1 MKGVNI
7 LNQNIEVINKDLWA
21 VKFSFLPFISE
32 IDYKPDDEVP
42 THEDSGRIT
51 NDGILILNK
60 DYVGFNILKEHFP
73 KVMKK
78 KDKQLKKEIKAS
90 QALKNK
96 TDWQMVYYAM
106 LQIEAERRNKLKGVK
121 SWN

>member
-1 MKGVNI
+1 VNK
-7 LNQNIEVINKDLWA
+7 LNKNIEVINKNLWA

-32 IDYKPDDEVP
+32 IDYKPDPDIPAYE
-42 THEDSGRIT
+42 EFGRAT

-60 DYVGFNILKEHFP
+60 DYAGFNILKEHIP

-96 TDWQMVYYAM
+96 TDWQNVYYAM
-106 LQIEAERRNKLKGVK
+106 LQIEAERRKKEKGMK
-121 SWN
+121 YWN